1 MSVNII
7 GDFLIE
13 NSRSRS
19 SKHVS
24 SSILLIYKKGK
35 GLVRPSGDVVAEEK
49 QGVPTYVKGHAKL
62 IKIRLEHGDFAIYGW
77 FVKNYLNRVKG
88 YVNVFN
94 HKGVLVY
101 KARYNSG
108 VLTRV
113 AGDPV
118 YAWLV
123 RIFAEAIKLNV
134 TRTRLGDEK

>member
-24 SSILLIYKKGK
+24 SSILLVYKKGK
-35 GLVRPSGDVVAEEK
+35 GLVKPSGDIVVEEK
-49 QGVPTYVKGHAKL
+49 EGSPTYAKGRAKL
-62 IKIRLEHGDFAIYGW
+62 IKVKLDHGDFAIYGW

-88 YVNVFN
+88 YVEVFN
-94 HKGVLVY
+94 HKGVLVF
-101 KARYNSG
+101 KARYSNG
-108 VLTRV
+108 VLTRI
-113 AGDPV
+113 AGDSV

-123 RIFAEAIKLNV
+123 RVFAEAVRLDVYK
-134 TRTRLGDEK
+134 TRLGDEK